1 MQSLTRS
8 APSLRSLRS
17 LPHVAGRP
25 LTSSAAAPVAAP
37 EEDAPLDDLASKASG
52 ANVRAAFASR
62 ACAALRYDYFAQRAE
77 LEAELEAASTFRS
90 LKAVAEQ
97 QALGFL
103 ELLEEHGSP
112 TAEGGAVIG
121 TTIDNVATG
130 ALGERGEAEVFNAF
144 AAEAGGEGLE
154 RVQEWMEDMGSASER
169 VADRLELISGLMDE
183 EFGEFEDE
191 DAAEGGDAEG
201 AEKKK

>member
-8 APSLRSLRS
+8 ATSLRSLRS
-17 LPHVAGRP
+17 LPRVAWRP
-25 LTSSAAAPVAAP
+25 LTSAAPAPAP
-37 EEDAPLDDLASKASG
+37 EEDAPLDDLAHKASG

-62 ACAALRYDYFAQRAE
+62 AAAALRYDYFAQRAE

-112 TAEGGAVIG
+112 TSDGGPVIG
-121 TTIDNVATG
+121 ATADNVASG
-130 ALGERGEAEVFNAF
+130 ALGER
-144 AAEAGGEGLE
+144 AEADVFKTWAEQAAGEGLE

-183 EFGEFEDE
+183 EFEEFGDE
-191 DAAEGGDAEG
+191 DAEDGEGGKG
-201 AEKKK
+201 GVEKKK